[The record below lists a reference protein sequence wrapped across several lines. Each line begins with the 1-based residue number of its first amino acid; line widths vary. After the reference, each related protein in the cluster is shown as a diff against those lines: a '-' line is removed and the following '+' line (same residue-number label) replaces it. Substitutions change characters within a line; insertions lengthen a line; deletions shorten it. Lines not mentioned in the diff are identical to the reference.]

1 VIGCKIEDQ
10 IWFSMDAIQLVV
22 FDLAGTTV
30 HDKQDVQRVLQST
43 LANAGV
49 AISMH
54 EAAMVMGIPKP
65 VALRQLLEKHLPD
78 KSVITDSLIDRLH
91 GDFVAAMIRFYVENA
106 NVKEMPG
113 ASEVFAELLAQGRK
127 VYVDTGFDRAIT
139 NALLERLGWKKNGLI
154 SGSITSDEVQ
164 RGRPF
169 PDMVLKAMELEG
181 VLNPKAVAKVGD
193 TSSDMQQGTSAKCG
207 LVIGVTTGAFTR
219 EELEHEPHTHIAVS
233 LHEVLHIIQSQ
244 V

>member
-1 VIGCKIEDQ
+1 MVP
-10 IWFSMDAIQLVV
+10 IQLVV

-43 LANAGV
+43 LVDAGV
-49 AISMH
+49 AISLH

-78 KSVITDSLIDRLH
+78 KSLITDALIDQLH
-91 GDFVAAMIRFYVENA
+91 DNFVAAMIRFYVENPD
-106 NVKEMPG
+106 VKEMPG
-113 ASEVFAELLAQGRK
+113 ASKVFATLLAQGRK

-139 NALLERLGWKKNGLI
+139 NALLERLGWLQSGLI
-154 SGSITSDEVQ
+154 SGSITSDEVE

-169 PDMVLKAMELEG
+169 PDMVLKAMALEG
-181 VLNPKAVAKVGD
+181 ILDPKAVAKVGD
-193 TSSDMQQGTSAKCG
+193 TSSDMQEGTLAKCG

-219 EELEHEPHTHIAVS
+219 EELEHEPHTHIAES

-244 V
+244 A